1 MKLLLTFSLCIFF
14 VAQNVVA
21 RAASSNDDSIVFLD
35 DNDFDSDDIL
45 KSDGPNE
52 ILSKRGKKKPKD
64 LQIKGFF
71 QGDIKLSE
79 AQKSDLSSRT
89 GVRFD
94 YQKWSKND
102 EGHAVVPYVIE
113 DFVYGL
119 W

>member
-1 MKLLLTFSLCIFF
+1 MKLLVVISLCVFF
-14 VAQNVVA
+14 VSQNVVA
-21 RAASSNDDSIVFLD
+21 KAAPSDDDSIVFLEED
-35 DNDFDSDDIL
+35 EFDTDDIL

-79 AQKSDLSSRT
+79 AQKSDVTSRT

-94 YQKWSKND
+94 YQKWTKND
-102 EGHAVVPYVIE
+102 DGHAVVPYIIE
-113 DFVYGL
+113 DYVYGS
-119 W
+119 